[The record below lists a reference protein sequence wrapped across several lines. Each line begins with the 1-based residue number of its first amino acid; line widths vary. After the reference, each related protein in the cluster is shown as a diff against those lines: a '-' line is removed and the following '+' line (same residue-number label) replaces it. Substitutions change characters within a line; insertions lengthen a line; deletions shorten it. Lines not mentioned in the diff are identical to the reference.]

1 LIYIHFL
8 KPKFLKMFFTILVYP
23 VTIADGLRMN
33 VGVHTWPVIKENV
46 ESVILVS
53 EEEIISAMYLMWER
67 MKIVVEPSGA
77 VVLAAALTEK
87 FKSESKDLK
96 KIGLVVCG
104 GNTDF
109 LPTVKKL

>member
-1 LIYIHFL
+1 LIYIYL

-77 VVLAAALTEK
+77 VVLAAALEK